1 MPLFF
6 FFFFLFSYK
15 LSSWLKPSVLYFSLN
30 GPISPKLDQRHDPRW
45 RRSIGSRVRSLART
59 IFFSSF
65 SCFFPPTILVLGE
78 RINLRYFVFSFNE
91 EFPSK
96 RSPHDLPR
104 WRASLEQGQH
114 SFERPTRLKLPYD
127 PSSDRK
133 SRFTRWAHATR
144 LALATA
150 QGSCSYARVMRGTE
164 IRSHKVETQ
173 LSFTHIRSTSTSM

>member
-1 MPLFF
+1 MAAVDRVSGSLPGKDNLFF
-6 FFFFLFSYK
+6 
-15 LSSWLKPSVLYFSLN
+15 
-30 GPISPKLDQRHDPRW
+30 
-45 RRSIGSRVRSLART
+45 
-59 IFFSSF
+59 SF
-65 SCFFPPTILVLGE
+65 SCFFPPTNLVLGE
-78 RINLRYFVFSFNE
+78 RNPLRYFVFSFNE